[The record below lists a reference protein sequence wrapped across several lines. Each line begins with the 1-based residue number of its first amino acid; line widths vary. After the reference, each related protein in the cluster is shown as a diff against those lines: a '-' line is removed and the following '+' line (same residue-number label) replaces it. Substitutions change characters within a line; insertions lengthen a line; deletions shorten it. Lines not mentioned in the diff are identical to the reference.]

1 MILGRAKIGL
11 SCNTMTN
18 SNVEKKRGAILSFLI
33 QFAHVLIAFSY
44 TPIMLRI
51 VGQGEYGLYQ
61 MTCAVISYVGLLELG
76 LSGAYMRFYSQ
87 CEKENDIKAISR
99 LNGLF
104 LLIFTI
110 IAMIC
115 CAVGKI
121 IVDNIELFFDE
132 GLTTQEYDKASI
144 LIYILIAGI
153 AFNMLCM
160 VFRGYIVAYE
170 KFTFL
175 KIAEL
180 LRTVF
185 NPVVALPLLI
195 IGYGSVGMCI
205 TTALL
210 NAITL
215 AVFMIYCFICLN
227 MSFSFKHITLKYAK
241 KLASFSVFVLINQVN
256 DLINWSLDN
265 VIIARYCGTIEVAL
279 YSVAAS
285 INIIYRTLLSSIASL
300 FIPQINRVIVIENDD
315 RKAERIFINV
325 GKFSFVLS
333 SLIISGFVF
342 FGKEFINIWAG
353 SGYEK
358 SYYIG
363 IIIMTAASMELIQYT
378 GIEIQ
383 KAKNM
388 HQTRSIVYALVSVTN
403 ICISIPLVNNYGSI
417 GAAVGTAIS
426 LFIGTWAFMNVYYH
440 KKIGLNMILYW
451 KELLRLVPA
460 FLPGVLFGIII
471 KNYFVLQGLIPL
483 LVAIIIYTAVFVCG
497 IYFIGT
503 TKSDRERILSMIK
516 DRR

>member
-1 MILGRAKIGL
+1 M
-11 SCNTMTN
+11 
-18 SNVEKKRGAILSFLI
+18 
-33 QFAHVLIAFSY
+33 
-44 TPIMLRI
+44 
-51 VGQGEYGLYQ
+51 
-61 MTCAVISYVGLLELG
+61 
-76 LSGAYMRFYSQ
+76 
-87 CEKENDIKAISR
+87 
-99 LNGLF
+99 
-104 LLIFTI
+104 
-110 IAMIC
+110 
-115 CAVGKI
+115 
-121 IVDNIELFFDE
+121 
-132 GLTTQEYDKASI
+132 
-144 LIYILIAGI
+144 
-153 AFNMLCM
+153 
-160 VFRGYIVAYE
+160 
-170 KFTFL
+170 
-175 KIAEL
+175 
-180 LRTVF
+180 
-185 NPVVALPLLI
+185 
-195 IGYGSVGMCI
+195 
-205 TTALL
+205 
-210 NAITL
+210 
-215 AVFMIYCFICLN
+215 
-227 MSFSFKHITLKYAK
+227 
-241 KLASFSVFVLINQVN
+241 
-256 DLINWSLDN
+256 
-265 VIIARYCGTIEVAL
+265 
-279 YSVAAS
+279 
-285 INIIYRTLLSSIASL
+285 
-300 FIPQINRVIVIENDD
+300 
-315 RKAERIFINV
+315 